1 MLAGTAAPV
10 ETVEAPPEAW
20 LAMVA
25 REGMAAMVVRVQQE
39 LLAARM
45 VPMEPQAV

>member
-1 MLAGTAAPV
+1 MEGMAAPV
-10 ETVEAPPEAW
+10 VTVEAPPVAW
-20 LAMVA
+20 LAMAA